1 MLDYV
6 EVTREATG
14 WARDMTLS
22 EGQRRIAEQL
32 ADLASILSI
41 EGYGCPS
48 EHAAAGVMYRH
59 LRGVFESKHDTS
71 LPLFQVARERRITP
85 RYVNTAGNG

>member
-6 EVTREATG
+6 GIAKEAAV

-22 EGQRRIAEQL
+22 SGQRKIAEQL
-32 ADLASILSI
+32 ADLADILAI

-48 EHAAAGVMYRH
+48 EHEAAEIMYRS
-59 LRGVFESKHDTS
+59 LRFAFESRHNRS
-71 LPLFQVARERRITP
+71 LPLFLAVRERRMKP
-85 RYVNTAGNG
+85 RYVSVVGNS